1 MAGCRERGRS
11 LWLLSTLFLAFSGT
25 PFRLPLIAFAATNG
39 PHGTTLLLTY
49 MPECVDSGATMR
61 ALRRSLSRNSAYKAS
76 HKSGLRMNES
86 AHEDIEAIPLTAR
99 VIDEYAA
106 YRTKVISLDSA
117 KQPEQVGEDFEPVR
131 CSISEESLK
140 RVGVDVI
147 ELRNCEMVGGDEM
160 KEALE
165 TDPCVASVEYDEE
178 LSIDSLQFPA
188 AERDTSEDDP
198 HANSPSPSS
207 DRFSDR
213 RRIATT
219 SPSAANSIGEPLVS
233 VDAPADGG
241 AGYWRDKSGLNDS
254 LYDLADCDPKRVV
267 AVIDTG
273 VSYTHP
279 ALVKNM
285 WVNQNEISG
294 NGIDDDSNGFIDDV
308 YGFNFRENKGDPM
321 DDHGHGTHV
330 AGIIGAIKDQNSRV
344 KGVCGNTSIA
354 ALKFMGANGNG
365 STSDAIKALNYAV
378 QMGIP
383 LSCNSWGG
391 PTWSEA
397 LIAAL
402 EAAESVGHLFIAA
415 AGNQGRN
422 TDEIPHYP
430 ASYRLANVVS
440 VAATNSEDQLAPFS
454 NRGAA
459 TVDLAAPGVK
469 ILSTFPP
476 DQFREL
482 SGTSMATPVVA
493 GVAAILMS
501 LPYKDTKQIK
511 TALVNGVDKMPA
523 TQGFVKSG
531 GRVNAS
537 RSLSWLALELD
548 LGEDMKVRRKETE
561 IEVNDT
567 EVEEGRIEH
576 SLAVEPVAA

>member
-1 MAGCRERGRS
+1 
-11 LWLLSTLFLAFSGT
+11 
-25 PFRLPLIAFAATNG
+25 
-39 PHGTTLLLTY
+39 
-49 MPECVDSGATMR
+49 
-61 ALRRSLSRNSAYKAS
+61 
-76 HKSGLRMNES
+76 MNES
-86 AHEDIEAIPLTAR
+86 ANQGETIPLTAR
-99 VIDEYAA
+99 VVDEYAA

-117 KQPEQVGEDFEPVR
+117 KHAEQAGEDDFFVPVR

-147 ELRNCEMVGGDEM
+147 EMRNCEMVGGDEM
-160 KEALE
+160 KAALE

-178 LSIDSLQFPA
+178 FSIDSLYPPEEPA
-188 AERDTSEDDP
+188 ADQADGDVSEASDP
-198 HANSPSPSS
+198 LPG
-207 DRFSDR
+207 R
-213 RRIATT
+213 RRLPLASSQTKPVREPVT
-219 SPSAANSIGEPLVS
+219 LAAAAEP
-233 VDAPADGG
+233 G
-241 AGYWRDKSGLNDS
+241 AGYWRHKSGLSDS
-254 LYDLADCDPKRVV
+254 LYDVADCDPQRVV

-279 ALVKNM
+279 ALAKNM
-285 WVNQNEISG
+285 WVNQNEIPG
-294 NGIDDDSNGFIDDV
+294 NDIDDDMNGFVDDV
-308 YGFNFRENKGDPM
+308 YGFNFRDNRGDPM

-330 AGIIGAIKDQNSRV
+330 AGIIGAVKNTNSRV
-344 KGVCGNTSIA
+344 KGVCGSTSIA

-430 ASYRLANVVS
+430 ASYRLSNVVS

-454 NRGAA
+454 NRGEA
-459 TVDLAAPGVK
+459 TVDIAAPGVK

-501 LPYKDTKQIK
+501 LPYRDTKQIK
-511 TALVNGVDKMPA
+511 RALVNGVDKMPA
-523 TQGFVKSG
+523 TEGFVKSG

-537 RSLSWLALELD
+537 RSLSWLALELNWGKD
-548 LGEDMKVRRKETE
+548 LKKLKGTDEEAAEATVAEEDRSAQTA
-561 IEVNDT
+561 
-567 EVEEGRIEH
+567 
-576 SLAVEPVAA
+576 AVEPVAA